1 MYEIKIEHI
10 YEDFSSNKETFDFS
24 NYSNESK
31 YYINSNKLS
40 VAKVKDETTVA
51 EIEKFVGL
59 KPNMYWY
66 LIHENSEYKE
76 AKCLNRNVVATIT
89 HNENRQVLLN
99 DKYMRH
105 SMNRTQGKSYR
116 IGTYEINKIS
126 LSCFDDTI
134 YIQNNGYDGLD
145 LGY

>member
-10 YEDFSSNKETFDFS
+10 YEDFSSNKETSDFS

-59 KPNMYWY
+59 KPNMY
-66 LIHENSEYKE
+66 
-76 AKCLNRNVVATIT
+76 
-89 HNENRQVLLN
+89 
-99 DKYMRH
+99 
-105 SMNRTQGKSYR
+105 
-116 IGTYEINKIS
+116 
-126 LSCFDDTI
+126 
-134 YIQNNGYDGLD
+134 
-145 LGY
+145 